1 MPRQHRQLYHLAKM
15 LKQPLRKMLQQVRES
30 TPPASHPVRLPSA
43 HTQEPAVAP
52 GGQGAAATAT
62 APPLPARVSS
72 VTGPRDRTPR
82 RPGPLQPPL
91 PPPGRAA
98 NTPCTDGDPDLLTGL
113 KFLLKRSSDHRTS
126 GPVGGGQPRTTPWSG
141 TLDLGLGGLL
151 GRKQAPPQGRLP
163 TSSPFRC

>member
-1 MPRQHRQLYHLAKM
+1 M
-15 LKQPLRKMLQQVRES
+15 
-30 TPPASHPVRLPSA
+30 
-43 HTQEPAVAP
+43 QEPAAPP
-52 GGQGAAATAT
+52 GGHCAAATAT

-72 VTGPRDRTPR
+72 VTGPRDRKAG
-82 RPGPLQPPL
+82 RPAPLQAPL

-98 NTPCTDGDPDLLTGL
+98 DTPRTDGDSDLLTGL

-151 GRKQAPPQGRLP
+151 RRKQAPPQGRLP
-163 TSSPFRC
+163 ASSPFRCRQVCKPQGKPLTSPGHLLNQAVSKQTVNRNVLNNFKLDFP